1 MAIKINFDS
10 ACIPEKPTLILATR
24 SGNFLGQLLAEE
36 IVVHDAMNESP
47 EISFS
52 VKKYK
57 DNNSMD
63 YLWDSIQDFKLV
75 WCKEWDMWFE
85 IAVELEE
92 SNSIQKKVS
101 ATNLGIAE
109 LSQLMVYTTEINTEN
124 DIARDDYELPTVF
137 YNEENSSISL
147 LNRVMEKAYAYSIE
161 HVDDSLKKIQRTFS
175 FDGKSIY
182 DCLQEI
188 AEEIGCLF
196 VFNSNTNK
204 DGSINRSISVYDLEQ
219 VCNDCGYRGEFSNKC
234 PKCNSTNFKE
244 GYGEDTCIFIESNEL
259 TEDIQLKTDSES
271 TKTCFKLEAGD
282 DLMTATIIN
291 CNPSGSSYLWRI
303 PEYMM
308 QDMSEELQDKIK
320 EYNNLYNMYSTVYPF
335 LDMSVGKEKIDLY
348 L

>member
-137 YNEENSSISL
+137 YNEENIFFVIKYSGQFIVISRYVIL
-147 LNRVMEKAYAYSIE
+147 CIYFSRINHKLRKFCYS
-161 HVDDSLKKIQRTFS
+161 
-175 FDGKSIY
+175 
-182 DCLQEI
+182 
-188 AEEIGCLF
+188 
-196 VFNSNTNK
+196 
-204 DGSINRSISVYDLEQ
+204 
-219 VCNDCGYRGEFSNKC
+219 
-234 PKCNSTNFKE
+234 
-244 GYGEDTCIFIESNEL
+244 
-259 TEDIQLKTDSES
+259 
-271 TKTCFKLEAGD
+271 
-282 DLMTATIIN
+282 
-291 CNPSGSSYLWRI
+291 
-303 PEYMM
+303 
-308 QDMSEELQDKIK
+308 
-320 EYNNLYNMYSTVYPF
+320 
-335 LDMSVGKEKIDLY
+335 
-348 L
+348 